1 MILKRI
7 APLSLAKISGVL
19 YAIIGFLVGCVFALI
34 SLVGGALSQQ
44 MGGRA
49 FGAVFGVGAVILFPI
64 MYGAFAFIASL
75 ISAWLYNLLAS
86 WVGGIEV
93 ELVSKTTGAGA
104 APAVA
109 SPPVA

>member
-1 MILKRI
+1 MIVKRI

-19 YAIIGFLVGCVFALI
+19 YAIIGFMVGCVFALI

-49 FGAVFGVGAVILFPI
+49 FGALFGVGAVVMFPI
-64 MYGAFAFIASL
+64 LYGAFAFIASL

-93 ELVSKTTGAGA
+93 ELVSKTPGAQGT
-104 APAVA
+104 PDLVT
-109 SPPVA
+109 PPHA